1 MPNQDNLP
9 IKLKGV
15 GDSLWVTFDATRPVD
30 ELKTALSKP
39 FERLKALAVNAR
51 IILDSGNDAVDGK
64 LIEELGGYLKEQF
77 QVGVVT
83 PPPQKPKP
91 EVTHKRAEDAGNSW
105 HSHRSEALIIAGRV
119 RSGQK
124 LQADK
129 HLIIM
134 GDLNPGAE
142 AIAGGDIIVLGAL
155 MGTAVAGQPDN
166 EDAIIMALDFRP
178 TQVQIGG
185 LAAAGSAGFGGSGK
199 TPEFATIEDNRIVVL
214 DYIAANPFKRF
225 AWPEV
230 R

>member
-1 MPNQDNLP
+1 MPDHNNLP
-9 IKLKGV
+9 VKLKGV
-15 GDSLWVTFDATRPVD
+15 GDSLWVTVDDSLPVD
-30 ELKTALSKP
+30 ELKNALHKP
-39 FERLKALAVNAR
+39 FERLKQLAVNAR
-51 IILDSGNDAVDGK
+51 IILDSGNNPVDGK

-77 QVGVVT
+77 HVGVVT
-83 PPPQKPKP
+83 GPPQKPKP
-91 EVTHKRAEDAGNSW
+91 EVRNKRTEELGSAW
-105 HSHRSEALIIAGRV
+105 HSHQSEALIIAGRV

-142 AIAGGDIIVLGAL
+142 AIAGGDIIVLGSL
-155 MGTAVAGQPDN
+155 MGTAIAGQPDN
-166 EDAIIMALDFRP
+166 EGAIIMALDFRP

-199 TPEFATIEDNRIVVL
+199 TPEFAMIENNKIVVM
-214 DYIAANPFKRF
+214 DYAAANPFKRF